1 MQDLTGVNNLF
12 SSEESM
18 PIVNAGRAAADLPGI
33 AAAPSAGSTS
43 HRQLDALRQLANLL
57 LSPSDAETRIRSAL
71 EIAARLVPSVI
82 SWQLYAAESR
92 GPTSLSLLCERPTAT
107 HQSVRSGGHG
117 EMVSTLG
124 FGPAVDRQV
133 LEQRQIAVIRAT
145 RQQRSVHAD
154 EQSHRVGAATPAS
167 GIAAPI
173 MSSAG
178 ALSGVLVCR
187 VPGDIEL
194 ADSDRDLIEVIAP
207 HLGVILEQRTRQH
220 QIERSSS
227 RNASGD
233 ERMSFISLAA
243 HELRSPLTSVKGYA
257 QLLLRAARKDQSFPR
272 NSMHALQAIEQQA
285 SRMSDMVAELLD
297 ASRIQRH
304 SFEVHPRPVDLIAL
318 VRHAIE
324 HRRPSLERHELF
336 LETDDQPL
344 SGQWDPPRVEQVV
357 RDLIDNAVRYSPDGG
372 PIYVRLARVGDVARV
387 CVRDEGI
394 GVPEAERAHVF
405 DSFFRGATA
414 QRRNLTGLGLG
425 LFVSQA
431 IIEESGGRIWL
442 EPSGA
447 ASRGTTIC
455 FELPLGTTR

>member
-1 MQDLTGVNNLF
+1 VQDLTGVNNLF
-12 SSEESM
+12 SSEESV
-18 PIVNAGRAAADLPGI
+18 PVVNAGRAAADLPGI
-33 AAAPSAGSTS
+33 AAAPSAGSTA

-57 LSPSDAETRIRSAL
+57 LSPSDAETRLRSAL
-71 EIAARLVPSVI
+71 EIAARLVPAVI
-82 SWQLYAAESR
+82 SWQLYTAESHGR
-92 GPTSLSLLCERPTAT
+92 TSLSLLCERPTMT
-107 HQSVRSGGHG
+107 SQPVRPGGHG

-133 LEQRQIAVIRAT
+133 LQQHQIAVIRPT
-145 RQQRSVHAD
+145 RQQRTVRAD
-154 EQSHRVGAATPAS
+154 EQSHRVGATATS

-187 VPGDIEL
+187 VPGEMEL
-194 ADSDRDLIEVIAP
+194 SDRDRDLIDVIVP
-207 HLGVILEQRTRQH
+207 HLGVIIEQRTRQH
-220 QIERSSS
+220 QIERSPS
-227 RNASGD
+227 RNTSGD

-304 SFEVHPRPVDLIAL
+304 SFEVHPRLVDLTAL

-324 HRRPSLERHELF
+324 HRRPSLERHELI
-336 LETDDQPL
+336 LETDDQSL

-372 PIYVRLARVGDVARV
+372 PIYVRLARVGDGARV

-394 GVPEAERAHVF
+394 GVPEAERAHIF

-414 QRRNLTGLGLG
+414 QRRNLNGLGLG
-425 LFVSQA
+425 LFVSRA

-442 EPSGA
+442 EPSDA
-447 ASRGTTIC
+447 ESRGTTIC